1 MLARHRQD
9 AARSGP
15 RRKRRTVMSGVLL
28 LLLAGPAAAQIDVDR
43 ERPCC
48 ELDDPRVLWIG
59 DAPTLTF
66 AEIAAHAAPILWF
79 SPDEPLLRGLQRPQQ
94 IDIPMAFPFQEDPG
108 GPVVYYRV
116 REIAQGSQT
125 GPAVTPDPADRG
137 DATVH
142 LDRVTALDLDFFF
155 YYPSEEGLGGHV
167 HDVEALEIKLVVLRQ
182 PRCEECRYGLALIHA
197 NALAHGL
204 SWYDNT
210 LETDTDTVF
219 PLTILVEEGK
229 HASCTDKN
237 GDGYYTPGYDVNRRV
252 NDAWGV
258 RDVMRTGALFTG
270 GFESWLAKVR
280 RPRDRVLPPLPADS
294 RARHVVQTIERETG
308 LDYPRYELRPYP
320 HLAEARAHDDPSII
334 RFVDK
339 GHDDWPSVHQEL
351 AIEDLA
357 SWASIEDFTES
368 FSIAARFD
376 DDFGIS
382 AVFPLLILRNFNDP
396 VSGGWL
402 VNRIYLKDED
412 FRDFGY
418 NIIYTSSASRWIDG
432 YFSVG
437 LEVDREPDGLGGEVK
452 RTAFATE
459 TGFKFRGNV
468 AHSPVS
474 FLSKLTNFWGVRVG
488 VRYKGYKQFNEIGYV
503 VEVGAGSF

>member
-1 MLARHRQD
+1 MDSRHRNG
-9 AARSGP
+9 ARPLCHRGRHWCS
-15 RRKRRTVMSGVLL
+15 
-28 LLLAGPAAAQIDVDR
+28 LLATIVSLIAGQATAQIDLDR
-43 ERPCC
+43 DDPCC
-48 ELDDPRVLWIG
+48 DVDDPRVVWLG
-59 DAPTLTF
+59 DTPSLTF
-66 AEIAAHAAPILWF
+66 VEIAAHVAPILWF
-79 SPDEPLLRGLQRPQQ
+79 SPDEPLLRDLRTPEQ
-94 IDIPMAFPFQEDPG
+94 IDIPMAFPFQDDAG

-116 REIAQGSQT
+116 REVARGAET
-125 GPAVTPDPADRG
+125 GPAVTPVPDDRG
-137 DATVH
+137 ATAVH
-142 LDRVTALDLDFFF
+142 LDRVTALDIDFFF

-167 HDVEALEIKLVVLRQ
+167 HDVEALEIKVVVLRQ
-182 PRCEECRYGLALIHA
+182 PRCDECRYGLAVVHA

-210 LETDTDTVF
+210 LETDEYTVF

-237 GDGYYTPGYDVNRRV
+237 GDGYYTPGYDVNKRV

-280 RPRDRVLPPLPADS
+280 RPHDRVLPPLPVDS
-294 RARHVVQTIERETG
+294 RARPIVEAIERETG

-320 HLAEARAHDDPSII
+320 RLADAHAHDDPGII

-339 GHDDWPSVHQEL
+339 GHDDWPTVDQEL

-357 SWASIEDFTES
+357 GWASIEDFTES
-368 FSIAARFD
+368 FSVAARFD
-376 DDFGIS
+376 DDFGVS
-382 AVFPLLILRNFNDP
+382 AVFPLLILRNVNEP
-396 VSGGWL
+396 LSGGWL
-402 VNRIYLKDED
+402 VNRIYLKDEG

-418 NIIYTSSASRWIDG
+418 NVIYTSSASRWIDG
-432 YFSVG
+432 YFSAG
-437 LEVDREPDGLGGEVK
+437 LEVDREPDGMGGETK
-452 RTAFATE
+452 RTSFTTE
-459 TGFKFRGNV
+459 TGFKLRGNV

-474 FLSKLTNFWGVRVG
+474 FLSKLTHFWGVRVG